1 MNIKVDNVTKIIKKV
16 KVLDHVSL
24 KFESGEITGLKGTM
38 GWSEEMVQERRW

>member
-24 KFESGEITGLKGTM
+24 EFESG
-38 GWSEEMVQERRW
+38 R